1 MSHGWTRID
10 TDRKERTFI
19 RVHPCASVA
28 LFLFC
33 SLAHAQRAPILV
45 ELFTSEGCSSCP
57 PADAL
62 LQKLDREVIVLSE
75 HVDYWDRLGWRDPNS
90 SHEFTARQER
100 YARVLGVEVY
110 TPQVVV
116 DGREAM
122 VGSDEAKVRAAL
134 GHAEKRAHVAVKIES
149 ARREGA
155 EAVVTVAAP
164 PKGDVW
170 VGVAAEATQS
180 AVSRGENSGHT
191 LTHVAV
197 LRTLTKLKKGET
209 TVRTP
214 AGAEPSR
221 VVVFVTD
228 SAGQVNGADSVR
240 LP

>member
-1 MSHGWTRID
+1 MSAKT
-10 TDRKERTFI
+10 
-19 RVHPCASVA
+19 AAA
-28 LFLFC
+28 LMILFGG
-33 SLAHAQRAPILV
+33 LAQAQRAPVLV

-62 LQKLDREVIVLSE
+62 LQKLDGEVIVLSE
-75 HVDYWDRLGWRDPNS
+75 HVDYWDHQGWRDPNS

-100 YARVLGVEVY
+100 YSRVLGVEVY

-122 VGSDEAKVRAAL
+122 VGNQETQVRAAL
-134 GHAEKRAHVAVKIES
+134 GRAAKRAHIAVKIES
-149 ARREGA
+149 AQRDGA
-155 EAVVTVAAP
+155 NAIVKIAAP
-164 PKGDVW
+164 AKGDVW
-170 VGVAAEATQS
+170 VGVAAESAKS
-180 AVSRGENSGHT
+180 AVIRGENSGHT

-214 AGAEPSR
+214 AAAEASR

>member
-1 MSHGWTRID
+1 MSTR
-10 TDRKERTFI
+10 T
-19 RVHPCASVA
+19 AAA
-28 LFLFC
+28 LIGL
-33 SLAHAQRAPILV
+33 LVGGIAHAQRAPILV

-62 LQKLDREVIVLSE
+62 LQKLDAEVIVLSE

-100 YARVLGVEVY
+100 YSRVLGVEVY
-110 TPQVVV
+110 TPQIVV

-122 VGSDEAKVRAAL
+122 VGSEEAKVRAAL
-134 GHAEKRAHVAVKIES
+134 GQAEKRAHVAIKIES
-149 ARREGA
+149 AQREGA
-155 EAVVTVAAP
+155 NAIVKIAPP

-170 VGVAAEATQS
+170 VGVAAESAKS

>member
-1 MSHGWTRID
+1 MN
-10 TDRKERTFI
+10 TDRKKARFI
-19 RVHPCASVA
+19 RVHLCVSVA
-28 LFLFC
+28 LLCFC
-33 SLAHAQRAPILV
+33 GLAQAQRAPILV

-62 LQKLDREVIVLSE
+62 LQKLDADVVVLSE

-100 YARVLGVEVY
+100 YSRVLGVEVY

-122 VGSDEAKVRAAL
+122 VGNQEALVRAAL
-134 GHAEKRAHVAVKIES
+134 GHAAKRAHVAIKIES

-170 VGVAAEATQS
+170 VGVAAESTKS

-197 LRTLTKLKKGET
+197 LRSLTKLKKGET

-214 AGAEPSR
+214 AVAEPSR

>member
-1 MSHGWTRID
+1 MSAKTA
-10 TDRKERTFI
+10 
-19 RVHPCASVA
+19 VASIGL
-28 LFLFC
+28 LFAGI
-33 SLAHAQRAPILV
+33 AHAQRAPILV

-62 LQKLDREVIVLSE
+62 LQKLDGDAIVLSE

-100 YARVLGVEVY
+100 YSRVLGVEVY
-110 TPQVVV
+110 TPQIVV
-116 DGREAM
+116 DGREAV

-134 GHAEKRAHVAVKIES
+134 GHAGKRAHVAVKIES
-149 ARREGA
+149 ARRDGA
-155 EAVVTVAAP
+155 NAVVTIAAP
-164 PKGDVW
+164 AKGDVW
-170 VGVAAEATQS
+170 VGVAAEAAQS

-197 LRTLTKLKKGET
+197 LRSLTKLKKGET

-214 AGAEPSR
+214 ATAEASR

-228 SAGQVNGADSVR
+228 GAGQVNGADSVR

>member
-1 MSHGWTRID
+1 MSAKT
-10 TDRKERTFI
+10 
-19 RVHPCASVA
+19 A
-28 LFLFC
+28 LTSIGLLFA

-62 LQKLDREVIVLSE
+62 LQKLDGEVIVLSE

-90 SHEFTARQER
+90 SREFTARQER
-100 YARVLGVEVY
+100 YARVLGVEAY

-134 GHAEKRAHVAVKIES
+134 GHAAKRAHVAIKIEA

-155 EAVVTVAAP
+155 NAVVTVAAP
-164 PKGDVW
+164 AKGDVW
-170 VGVAAEATQS
+170 VGVAAES
-180 AVSRGENSGHT
+180 AKSSVSRGENSGHT

-197 LRTLTKLKKGET
+197 LRSLTKLKKGET
-209 TVRTP
+209 TVRM
-214 AGAEPSR
+214 AAAAEPSR

-228 SAGQVNGADSVR
+228 SGGQVNGADSVR

>member
-1 MSHGWTRID
+1 MSAKT
-10 TDRKERTFI
+10 
-19 RVHPCASVA
+19 AAA
-28 LFLFC
+28 LMILFGG
-33 SLAHAQRAPILV
+33 LAQAQRAPILV

-62 LQKLDREVIVLSE
+62 LQKLDGEVIVLSE
-75 HVDYWDRLGWRDPNS
+75 HVDYWDHQGWRDPNS

-100 YARVLGVEVY
+100 YSRVLGVEVY

-122 VGSDEAKVRAAL
+122 VGNQEGLVRAAL
-134 GHAEKRAHVAVKIES
+134 GRAAKRAHVPIKIES
-149 ARREGA
+149 AQRDGA
-155 EAVVTVAAP
+155 NAVVTIAAP
-164 PKGDVW
+164 AKGEVW
-170 VGVAAEATQS
+170 VGVAAESAKS
-180 AVSRGENSGHT
+180 AVIRGENSGHT

-214 AGAEPSR
+214 AAAEASR